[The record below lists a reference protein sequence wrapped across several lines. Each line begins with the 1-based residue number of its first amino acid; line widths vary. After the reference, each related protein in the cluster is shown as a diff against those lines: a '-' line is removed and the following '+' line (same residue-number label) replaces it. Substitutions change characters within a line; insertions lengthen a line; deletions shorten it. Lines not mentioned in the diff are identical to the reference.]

1 MVYSTY
7 NAGEQRYLVSGSG
20 IFVAPNL
27 ILTVAH
33 NFLEANKETGEGHI
47 RGGKSAQFYYNVG
60 SNSEKKNSL
69 PSSGTTVLFR
79 EKTSIS
85 GIRKSLEKAIKR
97 PCSCRSSYSSS
108 NC

>member
-7 NAGEQRYLVSGSG
+7 NAGEQHYLVSGSG

-60 SNSEKKNSL
+60 SNSEK
-69 PSSGTTVLFR
+69 
-79 EKTSIS
+79 EKLTAIFWNY
-85 GIRKSLEKAIKR
+85 GFIQRKGHPFLE
-97 PCSCRSSYSSS
+97 
-108 NC
+108 

>member
-33 NFLEANKETGEGHI
+33 NFLEANKETGEVTFVEI
-47 RGGKSAQFYYNVG
+47 C
-60 SNSEKKNSL
+60 
-69 PSSGTTVLFR
+69 PVL
-79 EKTSIS
+79 
-85 GIRKSLEKAIKR
+85 L
-97 PCSCRSSYSSS
+97 
-108 NC
+108 